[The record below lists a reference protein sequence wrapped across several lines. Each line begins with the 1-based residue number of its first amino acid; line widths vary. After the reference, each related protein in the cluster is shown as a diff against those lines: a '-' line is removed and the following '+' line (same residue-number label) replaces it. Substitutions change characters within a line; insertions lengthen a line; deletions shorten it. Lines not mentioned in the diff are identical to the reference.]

1 MIPFVDPPRLPTIDL
16 SLFDVGDPW
25 RDHVAA
31 QVDWAASTFGLFQI
45 QGHGVDPALIDTL
58 LEIGGKYVALEG
70 GLANRGAGTELPGF
84 HDTVREYAT
93 TMTGLGHK
101 LMTTLARG
109 LRLVDSFFVDRY
121 SGSPVTTLRIHDHPV
136 LRSDRRA
143 VELGARDD
151 RSLLTIVK
159 LGDTGGQQFLLDGR
173 WVDIPALPH
182 ALLCYVGP
190 VLEQLTAGRYVA
202 ATHRLS
208 RADSL
213 LRPSVSF
220 SFEPHPGTP
229 LTPVL
234 GVRTRSAG
242 VGSARYAFEA
252 RC

>member
-1 MIPFVDPPRLPTIDL
+1 MIPYIDPPRLPTIDL

-31 QVDWAASTFGLFQI
+31 QVDWAAGTFGLFQI
-45 QGHGVDPALIDTL
+45 QGHGVDSALIDSL
-58 LEIGGKYVALEG
+58 VEMGGKFVALEG
-70 GLANRGAGTELPGF
+70 GLAHRGMGAELPGF

-109 LRLVDSFFVDRY
+109 LRLADSYFVDRY

-143 VELGARDD
+143 VERDAGED

-159 LGDTGGQQFLLDGR
+159 LGETGGQQVRLEGQ

-190 VLEQLTAGRYVA
+190 VLEQLTGGRYVA
-202 ATHRLS
+202 ATHRVS
-208 RADSL
+208 RADARL
-213 LRPSVSF
+213 GPSVSF
-220 SFEPHPGTP
+220 SFEPRPETV
-229 LTPVL
+229 LTPMA
-234 GVRTRSAG
+234 GVRTRPTGAG
-242 VGSARYAFEA
+242 AARYAFEA